1 MPKFIQVSEAFIDI
15 GDQNLGE
22 RILNQFATKFVN
34 EKKEFTYVEIANKYL
49 ELKQENND
57 YLPAV
62 GFCRDIE
69 HAEFMKKYLE
79 ERGLRAI
86 RVTSSNARYDA

>member
-34 EKKEFTYVEIANKYL
+34 EKKEFTYAEIANKYL
-49 ELKQENND
+49 ELKRENND

-69 HAEFMKKYLE
+69 HAEFMKKYLG
-79 ERGLRAI
+79 ER
-86 RVTSSNARYDA
+86 

>member
-34 EKKEFTYVEIANKYL
+34 EKKEFTYVEITNKYL
-49 ELKQENND
+49 ELKHENHG
-57 YLPAV
+57 YLPTV

-69 HAEFMKKYLE
+69 HAEFMKKYLA
-79 ERGLRAI
+79 ER
-86 RVTSSNARYDA
+86 

>member
-1 MPKFIQVSEAFIDI
+1 MPQFIQVSEAFIDI

-22 RILNQFATKFVN
+22 RILNQFATKFMN
-34 EKKEFTYVEIANKYL
+34 EKREFTYIEIANKYL
-49 ELKQENND
+49 ELKQENYG
-57 YLPAV
+57 YLPGV

-79 ERGLRAI
+79 ER
-86 RVTSSNARYDA
+86 